1 MSDGFHLAQLNI
13 GRSRGPMDAPMMADF
28 MAGLEPI
35 NALAESSPGYVWRL
49 QTEGG
54 NATSIHAYD
63 DPLIIVN
70 LTVWES
76 IESLAEFVL
85 RTAHRDY
92 LRRRRE
98 WFERMAD
105 AYVVLWWIPAGTI
118 PTLSEARERLERLRR
133 HGPTAE
139 AFTFR
144 VQFPSPSGAPAAA
157 VPAAAN
163 AAPA

>member
-13 GRSRGPMDAPMMADF
+13 GRSRGPMDAPVMAEF

-35 NALAESSPGYVWRL
+35 NTLAESSPGFVWRL
-49 QTEGG
+49 QTGSG
-54 NATSIHAYD
+54 NATSIHAYE
-63 DPLIIVN
+63 DPLVIVN

-76 IESLAEFVL
+76 IESLADFVML
-85 RTAHRDY
+85 TDHREY

-98 WFERMAD
+98 WFERLAD
-105 AYVVLWWIPAGTI
+105 AYVVLWWIRAGTI
-118 PTLSEARERLERLRR
+118 PNLAEARERLDQLRR

-144 VQFPSPSGAPAAA
+144 VQFPSPSAEAPK
-157 VPAAAN
+157 VQDPAHTASA
-163 AAPA
+163 